1 MTAEVLLGALLLA
14 TTTVVVGAVALGLG
28 VALGLMARFAVR
40 VTALAERLAGRL
52 DEGRR
57 DAPGARDGRGQ
68 IVDWPAARPPRRR
81 VGFEDPPKS
90 TERPRAHL

>member
-1 MTAEVLLGALLLA
+1 MTAEVFLGALLLA

-57 DAPGARDGRGQ
+57 DAPAPTRQ
-68 IVDWPAARPPRRR
+68 IIDWPAARPPRRR